1 MKKRKG
7 EKIPF
12 FSKLRVMSKAV
23 GSQNK
28 LFKFGGRQDA
38 ATPTCAATSESPNR
52 RADSI
57 ATFFKNQYHYGAR
70 ELKLKCL
77 RISCEYYT
85 KGNRAD
91 IIYACDQ

>member
-12 FSKLRVMSKAV
+12 FPKLRVMSKAV

-38 ATPTCAATSESPNR
+38 TPTCAASESPNR
-52 RADSI
+52 RLNRNFFLKISI
-57 ATFFKNQYHYGAR
+57 IMAPVNW
-70 ELKLKCL
+70 
-77 RISCEYYT
+77 
-85 KGNRAD
+85 N
-91 IIYACDQ
+91 

>member
-12 FSKLRVMSKAV
+12 FPKLRVMSKAV

-38 ATPTCAATSESPNR
+38 TPTCAASESPNR
-52 RADSI
+52 RRLNRN
-57 ATFFKNQYHYGAR
+57 FF
-70 ELKLKCL
+70 
-77 RISCEYYT
+77 
-85 KGNRAD
+85 
-91 IIYACDQ
+91 